1 MSLYLLGWPVSLK
14 YWRAS
19 LIADSTASL
28 PPLVKNTRLR
38 SPGASEAT
46 RAASSI
52 AGGWAYDQLVKKPS
66 SFA

>member
-1 MSLYLLGWPVSLK
+1 MTLVLLGWPVSLW

-19 LIADSTASL
+19 FSADSTASL

-38 SPGASEAT
+38 SPGAKAAT

-52 AGGWAYDQLVKKPS
+52 AGGWA
-66 SFA
+66 